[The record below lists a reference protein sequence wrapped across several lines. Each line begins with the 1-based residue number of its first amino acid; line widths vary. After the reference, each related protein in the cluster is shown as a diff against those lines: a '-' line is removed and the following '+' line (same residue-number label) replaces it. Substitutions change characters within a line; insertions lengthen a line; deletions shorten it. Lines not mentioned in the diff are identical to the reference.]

1 HENFQLEPNDYEEE
15 IVKDTIKN
23 ILQLQTIQDKNGEE
37 GCNRYIISN
46 SEDVFSILFVY
57 ALFRWCGW
65 ADKKITFDIV
75 PLFET
80 MKGMDSAQK
89 TMRYMFNLPDY
100 RAHVQN
106 RNNKQTIMLGFSDG
120 TKDGGYLK
128 ANWSIL
134 KTKEELSAVCDEN
147 DIAAIFFDGR
157 GGPPARGGGKTH
169 RFYAAQTKE
178 VANNEIQL
186 TIQGQTITSTYGTK
200 EQFIY
205 NSEQLLT
212 AGLSN
217 TILGKEISISKSDRK
232 LVEELSELS
241 FKKYDELKHH
251 DKFMP
256 YLENMSTL
264 KYYTKANIGSR
275 PGKRGN
281 KAKLELSDLRAISF
295 VGSWSQLKQNVPGY
309 YGIGTALK
317 SLEDDGRFEEA
328 QKLYEEVPFF
338 QALMMNSMMSLSK
351 CYFELTSYMKENEE
365 YGAFWEIL
373 HAEYILSKAMLLK
386 LSGMEILMEK
396 EAISRESIKIREN
409 IVLPLLVIQQYA
421 LQRIGE
427 GTEFKELYEKIV
439 TRSLYGNINASR
451 NSA

>member
-1 HENFQLEPNDYEEE
+1 
-15 IVKDTIKN
+15 
-23 ILQLQTIQDKNGEE
+23 
-37 GCNRYIISN
+37 
-46 SEDVFSILFVY
+46 
-57 ALFRWCGW
+57 
-65 ADKKITFDIV
+65 
-75 PLFET
+75 
-80 MKGMDSAQK
+80 
-89 TMRYMFNLPDY
+89 
-100 RAHVQN
+100 
-106 RNNKQTIMLGFSDG
+106 MLGFSDG

-134 KTKEELSAVCDEN
+134 KTKEVLSSVCAKN
-147 DIAAIFFDGR
+147 GTKAIFFDGR

-169 RFYAAQTKE
+169 RFYAAQTKG

-200 EQFIY
+200 EQFQY
-205 NSEQLLT
+205 NCEQLIT

-217 TILGKEISISKSDRK
+217 NVFGEENIITEPQRNLI
-232 LVEELSELS
+232 EELSDLS
-241 FKKYDELKHH
+241 FEKYDALKHH

-256 YLENMSTL
+256 YLENRSTL

-309 YGIGTALK
+309 FGIGSALK
-317 SLEDDGRFEEA
+317 KLNDEGRIEEV
-328 QKLYEEVPFF
+328 KTLYNEVPFF
-338 QALMMNSMMSLSK
+338 QALMSNSMMSLSK
-351 CYFELTSYMKENEE
+351 CYFELTSYMKEDSE
-365 YGAFWEIL
+365 YGDFWMIL
-373 HAEYILSKAMLLK
+373 HDEYQLSKEMLL
-386 LSGMEILMEK
+386 LISDMDILMEK
-396 EAISRESIKIREN
+396 EAVSRESIKIREN

-421 LQRIGE
+421 LQKIAAGS
-427 GTEFKELYEKIV
+427 EFKELYEKIV